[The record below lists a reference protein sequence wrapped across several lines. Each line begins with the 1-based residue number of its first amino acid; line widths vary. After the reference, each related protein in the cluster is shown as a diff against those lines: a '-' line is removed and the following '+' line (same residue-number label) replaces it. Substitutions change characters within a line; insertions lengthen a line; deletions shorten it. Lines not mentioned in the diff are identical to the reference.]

1 MKKEYN
7 IICLIILLALLGLG
21 CMFPVIWG
29 LLFLIGLGYWIVV
42 FFRWLLKG

>member
-1 MKKEYN
+1 MKKEDN